1 MLVFLVLITS
11 GLQYLVQRMNYN
23 RDLKR
28 IEWIVGQARQA
39 AWGAKLNPIEGQRK
53 VSTVHGAVAWAWIRT
68 SVRGTAVT
76 GTATYA
82 T

>member
-53 VSTVHGAVAWAWIRT
+53 VSTQSSGLGLGSHIRA
-68 SVRGTAVT
+68 RYG
-76 GTATYA
+76 GHETATYA